1 MNHFELTENDTARMN
16 SFELIAAYKQNQS
29 FSGEI
34 TDTSA
39 LQHLCERSEFD
50 MDSFSN
56 YLRENNQFSVL
67 LMFLTMKQNK
77 DIALYR
83 EILSKKP
90 SLVNMVFRDTLNS
103 QYKAM
108 TDILF
113 VEFIEHV
120 SKNNYGY
127 MPTHLRTNEEFMLSC
142 LPERPDLAWSFYT
155 NVAFLKKAVKIDA
168 RILGYCG
175 PNILG
180 RIQIMR
186 ELCHINPECAKYAH
200 SAVYSK
206 AGATSL
212 HNSNKRKELVLE
224 WLTSTREKKI
234 FKAKDMVPRVKKSN
248 SCSQA
253 APKAKFKI

>member
-1 MNHFELTENDTARMN
+1 MNKFELTDSDTARMN
-16 SFELIAAYKQNQS
+16 SFALIEAYKQDQS

-34 TDTSA
+34 TDTNM
-39 LQHLCERSEFD
+39 LQHICERSEFD
-50 MDSFSN
+50 MDSFSK
-56 YLRENNQFSVL
+56 YLRKHNQFSVF
-67 LMFLTMKQNK
+67 LMFLTMKQVK
-77 DIALYR
+77 DISLYR
-83 EILSKKP
+83 ELLTNKP
-90 SLVNMVFRDTLNS
+90 SLVNKIFKDTWDN

-127 MPTHLRTNEEFMLSC
+127 MPAHMRSNEEFILSC
-142 LPERPDLAWSFYT
+142 LPERPELAWSFYT

-168 RILGYCG
+168 RILEHCG

-212 HNSNKRKELVLE
+212 HNNNKRKELVLE